1 MGLFSNFIFP
11 DMGIL
16 NKPRQKEEYHFLLPN
31 QGDEKRDGSFADPEE
46 FKYSYRFVCFMD
58 MLGCKKLVWES
69 ETSQDAFKQVKKISV
84 LYLKRS
90 KRNMLQITGAMTLLF
105 QFQKMV
111 I

>member
-1 MGLFSNFIFP
+1 MGLFSNFISP

-69 ETSQDAFKQVKKISV
+69 ETSQDAFKQVKKSL

-90 KRNMLQITGAMTLLF
+90 KRNMLQITGAITLLF

-111 I
+111 L